1 MSQNKMIAVL
11 GLLTI
16 VVISLMSVLYTVD
29 EREKAIVIRLGKVI
43 RYDDKPGLH
52 WKWPV
57 AEEVR
62 FFDSRI
68 ITLDAPPQRYLTKEK
83 KTLVVDSFVKWRVVD
98 TLKYYLTVQGD
109 ESTANTRL
117 EQVVNGGL
125 RTEFGKRN
133 LIEIVAG
140 ERDDI
145 MKILQV
151 SANKAAAGFGI
162 KVVDVRLQRVDL
174 PEKVS
179 ESVYL
184 RMEAERTRIAKEHR
198 AKGAE
203 EAEKIRADAERRREI
218 LLAEAYRDSERL
230 RGDGDARATAIYA
243 RALKRNP
250 EFYAFYR
257 SLSAYRKSFKGKEDV
272 LILDPSSEFF
282 KYLKSPRPRRRK

>member
-1 MSQNKMIAVL
+1 MNQTKMLVVL
-11 GLLTI
+11 GLLAI
-16 VVISLMSVLYTVD
+16 VVISMMSVFYTVD

-43 RYDDKPGLH
+43 RFDDEPGLH

-83 KTLVVDSFVKWRVVD
+83 KTLVVDSYVKWRVKD

-109 ESTANTRL
+109 EATANTRL

-125 RTEFGKRN
+125 RTEFGKRT
-133 LIEIVAG
+133 LHEIVAG

-145 MKILQV
+145 MKILQT
-151 SANKAAAGFGI
+151 SANKAAAEFGI
-162 KVVDVRLQRVDL
+162 TVVDVRLQRVDL

-218 LLAEAYRDSERL
+218 LLAEAYRDGERI
-230 RGDGDARATAIYA
+230 RGDGDAKAAAIYA

-250 EFYAFYR
+250 EFYTFYR
-257 SLSAYRKSFKGKEDV
+257 SLSAYRKAFKGKEDV
-272 LILDPSSEFF
+272 LILDPSSKFF
-282 KYLKSPRPRRRK
+282 KYMKTPRPK

>member
-1 MSQNKMIAVL
+1 MNQTRMFAVL
-11 GLLTI
+11 GLLAI
-16 VVISLMSVLYTVD
+16 VVISMMSILYTVD
-29 EREKAIVIRLGKVI
+29 EREKAIVVRLGKVI
-43 RYDDKPGLH
+43 RFDDKPGLH

-62 FFDSRI
+62 FFDGRI

-117 EQVVNGGL
+117 EQMVNGGL
-125 RTEFGKRN
+125 RAEFGKRT
-133 LIEIVAG
+133 LHEIVAG
-140 ERDDI
+140 ERDKI
-145 MKILQV
+145 MKILQA
-151 SANKAAAGFGI
+151 SADEAAKEFGI
-162 KVVDVRLQRVDL
+162 EVVDVRLKRVDL

-203 EAEKIRADAERRREI
+203 EAEKIRADAERQREI
-218 LLAEAYRDSERL
+218 LLAEAYGSGERI
-230 RGDGDARATAIYA
+230 RGDGDAKAAAIYA
-243 RALKRNP
+243 RSLKRNP
-250 EFYAFYR
+250 EFYSFYR

-282 KYLKSPRPRRRK
+282 KYLKRSRAK

>member
-1 MSQNKMIAVL
+1 MIQNKMIAVL
-11 GLLTI
+11 GLVAIL
-16 VVISLMSVLYTVD
+16 VISAMSVFYTVD

-83 KTLVVDSFVKWRVVD
+83 KTLVVDSFVKWRVAD

-109 ESTANTRL
+109 EATANTRL
-117 EQVVNGGL
+117 QQLVNGGL
-125 RTEFGKRN
+125 RTEFGKRT
-133 LIEIVAG
+133 LHELVAG
-140 ERDDI
+140 DRDDV
-145 MKILQV
+145 MKILQA
-151 SANKAAAGFGI
+151 SADKSAHDFGI
-162 KVVDVRLQRVDL
+162 EVVDVRLKRVDL

-203 EAEKIRADAERRREI
+203 AAEKIRAEAERKREV
-218 LLAEAYRDSERL
+218 LLAEAYRESERT
-230 RGDGDARATAIYA
+230 RGDGDAKATAIYA

-250 EFYAFYR
+250 EFYTFYR
-257 SLSAYRKSFKGKEDV
+257 SLNAYKKSFSSKQDV

-282 KYLKSPRPRRRK
+282 KYMKTPRPR

>member
-1 MSQNKMIAVL
+1 MNQTRMFAVL
-11 GLLTI
+11 GLLAI
-16 VVISLMSVLYTVD
+16 VVISMMSVFYTVD

-43 RYDDKPGLH
+43 RFDDEPGLH

-62 FFDSRI
+62 FFDGRI
-68 ITLDAPPQRYLTKEK
+68 VALDEHSERYLTKEK
-83 KTLVVDSFVKWRVVD
+83 KSLIVDSFVKWRISD

-109 ESTANTRL
+109 EATANTRL
-117 EQVVNGGL
+117 RQLVIGGL
-125 RTEFGKRN
+125 HTEMGKRT
-133 LIEIVAG
+133 LHEIVAG

-145 MKILQV
+145 MEILRT
-151 SANKAAAGFGI
+151 SANKAANEFGI
-162 KVVDVRLQRVDL
+162 TVVDVRLKRVDL

-218 LLAEAYRDSERL
+218 LLAEAYRDGERI
-230 RGDGDARATAIYA
+230 RGDGDAKAAAIYA

-250 EFYAFYR
+250 EFYTLYR

-282 KYLKSPRPRRRK
+282 KYLKSPRRK

>member
-1 MSQNKMIAVL
+1 MFAVL
-11 GLLTI
+11 GLLAI
-16 VVISLMSVLYTVD
+16 VVISMMSVLYTVD
-29 EREKAIVIRLGKVI
+29 EREKAIVVRLGKVI
-43 RYDDKPGLH
+43 RFDDKPGLH
-52 WKWPV
+52 WKLPV

-62 FFDSRI
+62 FFDGRI

-83 KTLVVDSFVKWRVVD
+83 KTLVVDSYVKWRVAD

-117 EQVVNGGL
+117 EQLVNGGL
-125 RTEFGKRN
+125 RAEFGKRT
-133 LIEIVAG
+133 LHEIVAG

-145 MKILQV
+145 MKILQA
-151 SANKAAAGFGI
+151 SADEAANEFGI
-162 KVVDVRLQRVDL
+162 EVVDVRLKRVDL

-203 EAEKIRADAERRREI
+203 EAEKIRADAERQRKI
-218 LLAEAYRDSERL
+218 LLAEAYGKGERI
-230 RGDGDARATAIYA
+230 RGEGDAKATAIYA

-250 EFYAFYR
+250 EFYTFYR
-257 SLSAYRKSFKGKEDV
+257 SLGAYRRSFKGKEDV

-282 KYLKSPRPRRRK
+282 KYLKAARPK

>member
-1 MSQNKMIAVL
+1 MNQTRMLAVL
-11 GLLTI
+11 GLLAI
-16 VVISLMSVLYTVD
+16 VVISMMSILYTVD
-29 EREKAIVIRLGKVI
+29 EREKAIVVRLGKVI
-43 RYDDKPGLH
+43 RFDDKPGLH

-62 FFDSRI
+62 FFDGRI

-83 KTLVVDSFVKWRVVD
+83 KTLVVDSFVKWRVAD

-117 EQVVNGGL
+117 EQMVNGGL
-125 RTEFGKRN
+125 RAEFGKRT
-133 LIEIVAG
+133 LHEIVAG
-140 ERDDI
+140 ERDKI
-145 MKILQV
+145 MKILQA
-151 SANKAAAGFGI
+151 SADEAAKEFGI
-162 KVVDVRLQRVDL
+162 EVVDVRLKRVDL

-203 EAEKIRADAERRREI
+203 EAEKIRADAERQREI
-218 LLAEAYRDSERL
+218 LLAEAYGNGERI
-230 RGDGDARATAIYA
+230 RGDGDAKAAAIYA
-243 RALKRNP
+243 RSLKRNP
-250 EFYAFYR
+250 EFYSFYR

-282 KYLKSPRPRRRK
+282 KYLKRSRAK

>member
-1 MSQNKMIAVL
+1 MNQNKMIAVL
-11 GLLTI
+11 GLVAIL
-16 VVISLMSVLYTVD
+16 VISAMSVFYTVD
-29 EREKAIVIRLGKVI
+29 EREKAIVVRLGKVI
-43 RYDDKPGLH
+43 RYDDPPGLH

-83 KTLVVDSFVKWRVVD
+83 KTLVVDSFVKWRVAD

-109 ESTANTRL
+109 EATANTRL
-117 EQVVNGGL
+117 QQLVNGGL
-125 RTEFGKRN
+125 RTEFGKRT
-133 LIEIVAG
+133 LHEIVAG
-140 ERDDI
+140 ERDEI
-145 MKILQV
+145 MKILQA
-151 SANKAAAGFGI
+151 SADKSAHEFGI
-162 KVVDVRLQRVDL
+162 EVVDVRLKRVDL

-203 EAEKIRADAERRREI
+203 AAEKIRAGAERKREI
-218 LLAEAYRDSERL
+218 LLAEAYRESERL
-230 RGDGDARATAIYA
+230 RGDGDAKATAIYA

-250 EFYAFYR
+250 EFYTFYR
-257 SLSAYRKSFKGKEDV
+257 SLGAYKKSFKSKEDV

-282 KYLKSPRPRRRK
+282 RYLKTPRPR